1 MNWIKE
7 LNTWFEEKEDEG
19 IDLLAE
25 LIRADTVN
33 PPGNEYRAAEI
44 VKKYLEKY
52 NIASTCHEAEP
63 GRTNLLGKVGKGK
76 PIVFVPAHTDVVPVG
91 EGWETEP
98 FDPVIK
104 DGFMYG
110 RGTTDNKG
118 ALVSLLLLAAF
129 LKKHEEKFTGTLLV
143 GAVADEECGS
153 EMGIKYLLEHKLV
166 EADYAIV
173 PDTGTSIYSISRG
186 EKGLFHVEV
195 FFHGKQAHGSSPE
208 LGLNSI
214 WAANDFLN
222 LIKMMFGKET
232 GYLDE
237 SHTEL
242 FSPTTINIGAIKA
255 GSSFNIVPAT
265 CSLRIDIRYTP
276 KHTVDKILEI
286 LRKNAEQVKQK
297 GLCHSYEIRTET
309 QMNPFE
315 ISYDNPLVRA
325 AESAVKELT
334 GEDVS
339 HFGISGT
346 TVCKQ
351 LLENDI
357 PVIGFSQDA
366 QGLFHQANE
375 RLALSEIS
383 LFGRTLGLTFLN
395 LVKQKESSDG
405 GTLSSAS

>member
-1 MNWIKE
+1 MNWKNE
-7 LNTWFEEKEDEG
+7 LTNWFDEKENEG

-25 LIRADTVN
+25 LVRANTVN
-33 PPGNEYRAAEI
+33 PPGNEHLAAEI

-52 NIASTCHEAEP
+52 DIASTFHEAEP
-63 GRTNLLGKVGKGK
+63 GRTNLLAKVGKCK
-76 PIVFVPAHTDVVPVG
+76 PVVFIPAHTDVVPAG

-129 LKKHEEKFTGTLLV
+129 LKNHEEKFSGTLLV

-153 EMGIKYLLEHKLV
+153 EMGIKYMLEHNLV

-173 PDTGTSIYSISRG
+173 PDTGASIYSISRG

-195 FFHGKQAHGSSPE
+195 IFNGKQAHGSSPE
-208 LGLNSI
+208 LGLNSV
-214 WAANDFLN
+214 WAANEFLN
-222 LIKMMFGKET
+222 LIKNLFGKNI

-237 SHTEL
+237 AHTEL
-242 FSPTTINIGAIKA
+242 FSPTSINIGAIKA

-276 KHTVDKILEI
+276 KHTENKILEL
-286 LRKNAEQVKQK
+286 LRETAEKVKQK
-297 GLCHSYEIRTET
+297 ELCNSYEIKTES

-315 ISYDNPLVRA
+315 ISHDNPLVRA
-325 AESAVKELT
+325 AEAAVIELT
-334 GEDVS
+334 GKEAS

-351 LLENDI
+351 LLEHNI

-366 QGLFHQANE
+366 KGLFHQANE
-375 RLALSEIS
+375 RLELSEIP
-383 LFGRTLGLTFLN
+383 LFGKTLGMTFYNLT
-395 LVKQKESSDG
+395 K
-405 GTLSSAS
+405 